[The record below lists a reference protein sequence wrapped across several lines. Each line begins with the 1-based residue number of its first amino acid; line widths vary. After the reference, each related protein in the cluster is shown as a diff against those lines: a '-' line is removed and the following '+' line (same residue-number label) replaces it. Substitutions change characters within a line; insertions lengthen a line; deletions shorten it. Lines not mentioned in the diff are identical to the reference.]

1 MRLAM
6 SEAIAAADPPEPA
19 TANDLDAVS
28 AVVRLL
34 VDAEAVT
41 AEQVR
46 YARRV
51 RAKLSDRR
59 PMLGVLQHLGF
70 VSAERVREVLSAH
83 RVSIRI
89 GELMVELGL
98 LDNTELEAA
107 LALQREETPR
117 RKLGDILLERNF
129 VSEARLLEAIS
140 FQLGFPYVDLDTVKP
155 DRELLAQVPRKWCV
169 AHRFIPVRIEDGRAL
184 VAFADPLDRDD
195 LEAARRSFPDL
206 IPGIAPRH
214 SIDTALARVS
224 GPVTVQHDEGT
235 FVGIVNSMIQ
245 AAISED
251 ISDIHVEPG
260 KDRLRIRFRQDGVLV
275 LYKDFSLDLA
285 SGLTNRIKILA
296 GADIAERRRHQDGR
310 VLYEDENGPIDL
322 RVSIY
327 ATVHG
332 EKIVLRLLSR
342 RRTLVALDDLG
353 IAPRVLNRYREEAL
367 LTPSG
372 VVLVT
377 GPTGS
382 GKTTTLYAS
391 IGEINDINT
400 CIVTAEDPVE
410 YLIEG
415 ISQCSINPKIQLT
428 FEETLRH
435 IVRQDPDVI
444 VIGEIR
450 DRFSADTA
458 IQAALTGHK
467 VLTTFHTED
476 SIGGLLRLLNMEI
489 EAFLISST
497 VVSVVAQRL
506 LRRVC
511 DHCGEDHTPTA
522 TELMRLGYTAGDLAG
537 ARLRRGRGCAACR
550 FTGYKGRIV
559 VFELLVLNEPVRDA
573 ILARRTSF
581 EIRRISME
589 STGLVTLLEDG
600 IYKAAQGR
608 TTLEEVTRELPR
620 VGKPRPLAQL
630 MRLLGD

>member
-1 MRLAM
+1 
-6 SEAIAAADPPEPA
+6 
-19 TANDLDAVS
+19 
-28 AVVRLL
+28 VRLL
-34 VDAEAVT
+34 VDAGAVT
-41 AEQVR
+41 SDQVR
-46 YARRV
+46 YALRV
-51 RAKLSDRR
+51 RNKMSGGR
-59 PMLGVLQHLGF
+59 PLLGVLQHLGF
-70 VSAERVREVLSAH
+70 VSAERVREVLAANH
-83 RVSIRI
+83 VSIRI
-89 GELMVELGL
+89 GELLVELGL
-98 LDNTELEAA
+98 LDQVELEAA
-107 LALQREETPR
+107 LALQREETPN
-117 RKLGDILLERNF
+117 RKLGDILIERNF
-129 VSEARLLEAIS
+129 VSETRLLEAIS
-140 FQLGFPYVDLDTVKP
+140 FQLGVPYVDLDTVKP
-155 DRELLAQVPRKWCV
+155 DRELLAQVPRKWCIS
-169 AHRFIPVRIEDGRAL
+169 HRFIPVRIEDGRVL
-184 VAFADPLDRDD
+184 VAFAEPLDRDD
-195 LEAARRSFPDL
+195 LDAARRSFPDL
-206 IPGIAPRH
+206 KPAIAPRH
-214 SIDTALARVS
+214 SIETALARLA
-224 GPVTVQHDEGT
+224 GPASVVHDENT
-235 FVGIVNSMIQ
+235 FVGIVNSLIR

-251 ISDIHVEPG
+251 ISDIHLEPG
-260 KDRLRIRFRQDGVLV
+260 KDRLRVRFRQDGVLV
-275 LYKDFSLDLA
+275 PYKEFALDLV

-310 VLYEDENGPIDL
+310 ILYEDDDGPIDL

-332 EKIVLRLLSR
+332 EKIVLRLLNR

-353 IAPRVLNRYREEAL
+353 IAPRVLSRFREEAL

-382 GKTTTLYAS
+382 GKTTTLYAG
-391 IGEINDINT
+391 IAEINDIHT

-410 YLIEG
+410 YLIDG
-415 ISQCSINPKIQLT
+415 ISQCSINSKIQLT
-428 FEETLRH
+428 YEETLRH

-511 DHCGEDHTPTA
+511 DDCAEDHVPTA

-537 ARLRRGRGCAACR
+537 ARLRRGRGCGTCR

-608 TTLEEVTRELPR
+608 TTLEEVARELPR

-630 MRLLGD
+630 LRLLGD